1 VCCRST
7 VVAAGAPGGVS
18 VVAAVVAAA
27 AVVVAVEQL
36 LVLRLRGGGG
46 RSGRQR
52 VAQTGIA
59 VDSSVAAG
67 WRVAE
72 GGAVLRMQ
80 LRQRCDASESKL
92 T

>member
-7 VVAAGAPGGVS
+7 VVAAVAPGGVS
-18 VVAAVVAAA
+18 VAVV
-27 AVVVAVEQL
+27 EL
-36 LVLRLRGGGG
+36 LVLRLRDGDG
-46 RSGRQR
+46 RSGRR
-52 VAQTGIA
+52 RLAQTGTA
-59 VDSSVAAG
+59 VGSSVAAG
-67 WRVAE
+67 WWSAV